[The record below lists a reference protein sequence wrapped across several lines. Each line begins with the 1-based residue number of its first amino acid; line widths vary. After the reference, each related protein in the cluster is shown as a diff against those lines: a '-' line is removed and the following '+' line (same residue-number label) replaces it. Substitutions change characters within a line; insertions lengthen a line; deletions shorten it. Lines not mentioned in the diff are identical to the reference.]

1 MLKIILFI
9 NKKNYISMKKIY
21 FLLLSVVILFAAC
34 ERGGI
39 PEVMTGDITNVTSVS
54 AKVSGAILDA
64 KGLDL
69 VEAGYCWGLMEKPTY
84 ETNGGIAKYC
94 TNERGILD
102 EYVISGLQPG
112 ETYYVRAFLK
122 NSENGIGYGAVKY
135 FTAGVGLA
143 NVTAAV
149 VSNITTTSVF
159 ASGTALA
166 AKSEIISKVGFVLS
180 TSPNVGEG
188 GDTYYA
194 NNYNAE
200 TGVFSLTINELAS
213 DKKYY
218 IRAFAINQAGFAYS
232 LDDTEFTTKTFFAE
246 FEASIVDSYGVE
258 IAKYEV
264 TVGLWNEIM
273 DGVASGEEGLFPKV
287 DVSYSNMMEFI
298 NKLNALSL
306 NVYALPTKSE
316 WVMAAGSGTYSGGD
330 NINAVAWY
338 QGNSN
343 NKVHA
348 IGTKAPNGKGVYDM
362 SGNVWEM
369 TSDTQDGNRILVGGG
384 FNSTASQCETNSIF
398 LYAPTSLG
406 DNVGF
411 RLIRK

>member
-1 MLKIILFI
+1 MSIVVLFI
-9 NKKNYISMKKIY
+9 NKKNYTSMKKIY

-34 ERGGI
+34 NKGGI
-39 PEVMTGDITNVTSVS
+39 PEVMTGDITDVTSVS

-69 VEAGYCWGLMEKPTY
+69 IEAGYCWGLMENPTY

-94 TNERGILD
+94 TNERGVLD
-102 EYVISGLQPG
+102 VYVINGLQPG

-122 NSENGIGYGAVKY
+122 NSDDEIGYGIVKH

-143 NVTAAV
+143 NVTVAV
-149 VSNITTTSVF
+149 VSNITTTSVYV
-159 ASGTALA
+159 SSTALA
-166 AKSEIISKVGFVLS
+166 AKGEVISKVGFVLS
-180 TSPNVGEG
+180 ASPNVGEG

-200 TGVFSLTINELAS
+200 TGAFSLTINELAS
-213 DKKYY
+213 GKKYY
-218 IRAFAINQAGFAYS
+218 VRAFAINQSGFACS

-246 FEASIVDSYGVE
+246 FEASIVNSHGLD

-273 DGVASGEEGLFPKV
+273 IGVASGIEGLFPKT
-287 DVSYSNMMEFI
+287 DVSYDDMMQFI
-298 NKLNALSL
+298 NKLNAQSSK
-306 NVYALPTKSE
+306 VYALPTKIE
-316 WVMAAGSGTYSGGD
+316 WKTAAGTSTYSGGD
-330 NINAVAWY
+330 DINAVAWY

-348 IGTKAPNGKGVYDM
+348 VGTKAPNGSGVYDM

-369 TSDTQDGNRILVGGG
+369 TCDMESGNRVLVGGA
-384 FNSTASQCETNSIF
+384 FSSTASQCEINSTF

-411 RLIRK
+411 RLVRK